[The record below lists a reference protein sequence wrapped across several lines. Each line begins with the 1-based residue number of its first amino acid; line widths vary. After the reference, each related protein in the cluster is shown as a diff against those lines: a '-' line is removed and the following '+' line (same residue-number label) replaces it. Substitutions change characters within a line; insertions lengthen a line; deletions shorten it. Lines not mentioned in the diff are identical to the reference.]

1 MKNLIIFRLK
11 IGIHGLLNISQYN
24 YLNLAFSV
32 DSGGSSS
39 SLMAFPRVGRSS
51 LMAFPRVGR
60 RSNQDFVGCAK
71 GNSNRLRLLY
81 GQKRAGQSSLIPF
94 PRVGK
99 RSDPNWMT
107 KLKAMS
113 LGIFR
118 TVRDAHKILS
128 VINC

>member
-1 MKNLIIFRLK
+1 MLNLLNTDKFLPKNLYY
-11 IGIHGLLNISQYN
+11 SQYN
-24 YLNLAFSV
+24 DLNLAFSV

-60 RSNQDFVGCAK
+60 RSNQDFVGSAR

-99 RSDPNWMT
+99 RSDPNWV
-107 KLKAMS
+107 KELKTLS
-113 LGIFR
+113 LGIFFLI
-118 TVRDAHKILS
+118 VRDDRKILS
-128 VINC
+128 VLNC